1 MSKIHSGVL
10 IVAEIGVN
18 WDGNFEFAE
27 QMMNIAKNAGC
38 DAVKFQAFNEKLIAE
53 HPEKE
58 RLLKTSISK
67 ENVKKIDDISKR
79 IGIEWFCTPMFPEA
93 IEFLEPYVKR
103 YKIRVFDGRPLFEN
117 KWTELLEQVTK
128 TGKEVIISCEKDPTQ
143 TKLYQN
149 KKIRWLYCVPK
160 YPCSLEDLDFSHIEN
175 FNGYSNHCPD
185 IIAPLTSVI
194 LGARIIEVHITLDKS
209 RDFIDNPVSF
219 EPNELSEMVE
229 KIRKSERI
237 IKKMKT
243 YQTQ

>member
-1 MSKIHSGVL
+1 MLKSYSGVF

-18 WDGNFEFAE
+18 WNGDFELAE

-38 DAVKFQAFNEKLIAE
+38 DAVKFQAFNEELIKE

-58 RLLKTSISK
+58 RLLKTSISQ
-67 ENVKKIDDISKR
+67 ENIKKIDDISKR
-79 IGIEWFCTPMFPEA
+79 VGIEWFCTPMFPKA

-117 KWTELLEQVTK
+117 QWTELLERVTK
-128 TGKEVIISCEKDPTQ
+128 TGKEIIISCEKNPNQ

-160 YPCSLEDLDFSHIEN
+160 YPCSLEDLDFSSIEN

-185 IIAPLTSVI
+185 IIAPLTSAI
-194 LGARIIEVHITLDKS
+194 LGARIIEVHITLDKLK
-209 RDFIDNPVSF
+209 DFIDNSVSF
-219 EPNELSEMVE
+219 EPSELMELVE
-229 KIRKSERI
+229 KIRKSEKI
-237 IKKMKT
+237 MSNIKK
-243 YQTQ
+243 

>member
-1 MSKIHSGVL
+1 MQKSHSGVF

-18 WDGNFEFAE
+18 WNGDLELAE

-38 DAVKFQAFNEKLIAE
+38 DAVKFQAFNEELIKE

-58 RLLKTSISK
+58 RLLKTSISQ

-79 IGIEWFCTPMFPEA
+79 VGIEWFCTPMFPEA
-93 IEFLEPYVKR
+93 IEFLDPYVKR
-103 YKIRVFDGRPLFEN
+103 YKIRVFDGRPLFQN

-128 TGKEVIISCEKDPTQ
+128 TGKEVIISCEKDPNQ

-149 KKIRWLYCVPK
+149 KKIRWLYCVAK
-160 YPCSLEDLDFSHIEN
+160 YPCALEDLDFSNIEN

-194 LGARIIEVHITLDKS
+194 LGARIIEVHITLDKLK
-209 RDFIDNPVSF
+209 DFIDNSVSF
-219 EPNELSEMVE
+219 EPSELMELVE
-229 KIRKSERI
+229 KIRKSEKI
-237 IKKMKT
+237 MSNIKK
-243 YQTQ
+243 

>member
-1 MSKIHSGVL
+1 MSKSDSGVF

-18 WDGNFEFAE
+18 WDGDFELAE

-38 DAVKFQAFNEKLIAE
+38 DAVKFQAFNEELIKE

-58 RLLKTSISK
+58 RLLKTSISQ

-79 IGIEWFCTPMFPEA
+79 VGIEWFCTPMFPEA
-93 IEFLEPYVKR
+93 IEFLDPYVKR
-103 YKIRVFDGRPLFEN
+103 YKIRVFDGRPLFQN

-128 TGKEVIISCEKDPTQ
+128 TGKEVIISCEKDPNQ

-149 KKIRWLYCVPK
+149 KKIRWLYCVAK
-160 YPCSLEDLDFSHIEN
+160 YPCSLEDLNFSNIGN

-194 LGARIIEVHITLDKS
+194 LGARIIEVHITLDKLK
-209 RDFIDNPVSF
+209 DFIDNSVSF
-219 EPNELSEMVE
+219 EPSELMELVE
-229 KIRKSERI
+229 KIRKSEKI
-237 IKKMKT
+237 MSNIKK
-243 YQTQ
+243 

>member
-1 MSKIHSGVL
+1 VSKSDSGVF

-18 WDGNFEFAE
+18 WDGDFELAE

-38 DAVKFQAFNEKLIAE
+38 DAVKFQAFNEELIKE

-58 RLLKTSISK
+58 RLLKTSISQ

-79 IGIEWFCTPMFPEA
+79 VGIEWFCTPMFPEA
-93 IEFLEPYVKR
+93 IEFLDPYVKR
-103 YKIRVFDGRPLFEN
+103 YKIRVFDGRPLFQN

-128 TGKEVIISCEKDPTQ
+128 TGKEVIISCEKDPNQ

-149 KKIRWLYCVPK
+149 KKIRWLYCVAK
-160 YPCSLEDLDFSHIEN
+160 YPCSLEDLNFSNIGN

-194 LGARIIEVHITLDKS
+194 LGARIIEVHITLDKLK
-209 RDFIDNPVSF
+209 DFIDNSVSF
-219 EPNELSEMVE
+219 EPSELMELVE
-229 KIRKSERI
+229 KIRKSEKI
-237 IKKMKT
+237 MSNIKK
-243 YQTQ
+243 